1 MTFLGVGQNI
11 ETSGPKSFWKARK
24 EMKEKTSF
32 EPLFETFLRRR
43 RRSNSI
49 SKERHVWISQ
59 LEYVIHRFVD
69 YYFPYV
75 LSNVVKQ
82 GTVVLYCFYGE
93 K

>member
-32 EPLFETFLRRR
+32 ELLFETFLRKRR
-43 RRSNSI
+43 RNSI
-49 SKERHVWISQ
+49 SKETHVWISQ

-82 GTVVLYCFYGE
+82 GTVVSCTAFT
-93 K
+93 